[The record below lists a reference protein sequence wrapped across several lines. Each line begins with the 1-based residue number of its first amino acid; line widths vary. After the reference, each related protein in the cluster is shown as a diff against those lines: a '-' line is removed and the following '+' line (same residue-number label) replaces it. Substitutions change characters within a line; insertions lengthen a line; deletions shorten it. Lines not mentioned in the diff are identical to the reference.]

1 MRTPEIAEAGA
12 ARADISDRQLLL
24 EPAGEAS
31 AAAAAM
37 AAAAPTRAPVSKPFA
52 LTGTSPLL
60 QTLTRQLREHNEQPS
75 DARRCSRSNFCFLSS
90 FNLSFSSGAGF
101 CYL

>member
-75 DARRCSRSNFCFLSS
+75 DARRAQV
-90 FNLSFSSGAGF
+90 AGTVAQIDQHPQPAKE
-101 CYL
+101 LD